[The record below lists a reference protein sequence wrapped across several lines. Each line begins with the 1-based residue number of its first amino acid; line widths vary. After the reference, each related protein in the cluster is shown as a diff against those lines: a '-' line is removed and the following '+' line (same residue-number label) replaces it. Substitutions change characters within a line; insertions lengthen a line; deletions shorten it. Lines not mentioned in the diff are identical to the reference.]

1 MMETRIHSFSSCD
14 HYNSS
19 MKERK
24 DSIEEEERKDSIEEE
39 ERKHE
44 EGKRNNRKEEGKKM
58 KKILPLFLLLILA
71 RATLA
76 SSEEG
81 ARASSLFGSLA
92 SRDSGRIIHSP
103 SEVSALIHHL
113 SSVHSRA
120 RAPSSSP
127 SNDSPVSAKRITQGE
142 ERGMSI
148 QGLINQ
154 RRRQFEEEAPKP
166 KRRFHN
172 DDSLTVTISAISHT
186 FDDEEAPL
194 DDQEEEEGSG
204 KGAPFDDDDEEEM
217 NRFEGSGNGA
227 FKEWNEKEQEK
238 KTSGDS
244 KKKPEVE
251 ENSILDSSNSISG
264 SSPIF
269 KSSIFMI
276 LLPLFFLHRVI
287 N

>member
-1 MMETRIHSFSSCD
+1 MTRIHSFPSCD
-14 HYNSS
+14 HSYSAREGTEGS
-19 MKERK
+19 K
-24 DSIEEEERKDSIEEE
+24 IEEEEGR
-39 ERKHE
+39 RKHE
-44 EGKRNNRKEEGKKM
+44 EEGRRKNNKKEKGKK
-58 KKILPLFLLLILA
+58 ILFLLLILA

-76 SSEEG
+76 SSKEGEG

-120 RAPSSSP
+120 PP
-127 SNDSPVSAKRITQGE
+127 FNGDSPVSAKRIGE
-142 ERGMSI
+142 EGTSI
-148 QGLINQ
+148 QGLILQ
-154 RRRQFEEEAPKP
+154 RRRQFEAPKP
-166 KRRFHN
+166 KKKFHN

-194 DDQEEEEGSG
+194 DDQEEEEEGSG
-204 KGAPFDDDDEEEM
+204 KGAPFDDDDET
-217 NRFEGSGNGA
+217 NRFEGSGNGGA
-227 FKEWNEKEQEK
+227 FKEWNEREK
-238 KTSGDS
+238 KTSGD
-244 KKKPEVE
+244 KKPEVE

-269 KSSIFMI
+269 KPFMI
-276 LLPLFFLHRVI
+276 LLPLFLHRVI